1 MFRSDLSI
9 TSLSDLSNNRFKL
22 NRNSQFQTTDVL
34 MHLESQQHF
43 QVFTVIADIFVYSK
57 SYLIFSIIHNYSYM
71 FYYCQ
76 LFTILSIILCY
87 IYYFLFFQSL
97 LLFSVT
103 FSSAMVLKQIEI
115 NL

>member
-1 MFRSDLSI
+1 
-9 TSLSDLSNNRFKL
+9 
-22 NRNSQFQTTDVL
+22 

-87 IYYFLFFQSL
+87 IYYFLFFSEPFVILSYFFVCYGSQ
-97 LLFSVT
+97 T
-103 FSSAMVLKQIEI
+103 D
-115 NL
+115 